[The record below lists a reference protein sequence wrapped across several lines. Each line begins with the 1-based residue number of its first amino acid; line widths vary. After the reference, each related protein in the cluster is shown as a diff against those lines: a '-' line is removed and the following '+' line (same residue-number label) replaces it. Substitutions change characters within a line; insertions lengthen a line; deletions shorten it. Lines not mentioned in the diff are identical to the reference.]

1 MSEER
6 LIGYKPNLEYKD
18 EYTSDATDYFNKQ
31 QNTKELY
38 TEIYADSNIILDE
51 NRATVL
57 SGVSMFSRII
67 VAIFYPLSGM
77 LMDKNPHLT
86 YLIIGIATIIFSILL
101 SSSKNEKQI
110 NIWE

>member
-1 MSEER
+1 
-6 LIGYKPNLEYKD
+6 
-18 EYTSDATDYFNKQ
+18 
-31 QNTKELY
+31 
-38 TEIYADSNIILDE
+38 
-51 NRATVL
+51 
-57 SGVSMFSRII
+57 MFSRII

-110 NIWE
+110 NI

>member
-1 MSEER
+1 MLR
-6 LIGYKPNLEYKD
+6 LFRNPILITQMNLKI
-18 EYTSDATDYFNKQ
+18 Q
-31 QNTKELY
+31 
-38 TEIYADSNIILDE
+38 DE

-77 LMDKNPHLT
+77 LMDKNPHVT

-101 SSSKNEKQI
+101 STSKNK
-110 NIWE
+110 N